1 MKKYAVI
8 GDPIEH
14 SLSPYLH
21 NYIYKKIGI
30 KADYQKMN
38 IKSSNLEE
46 FALTNSLDGFNV
58 TIPHK
63 IHIINYLNK
72 IDETAK
78 ILNSVNCI
86 YNEKG
91 YNTDWLGL
99 KRALQKNNLILED
112 KDCLILGSGG
122 VSKSII
128 YTLIGEKI
136 NSISVLNR
144 DLAQKKELENW
155 IYKLLPKN
163 KPHSKPNVIINC
175 TPVGMWPISNK
186 IPFDLEK
193 FSNDQLIID
202 TIYNPYETQLI
213 KIAKKSGAKTL
224 NGLDMFI
231 FQAIETVNI
240 WMEKDITKQLN
251 FNNLKKELESQLCFQ
266 N

>member
-14 SLSPYLH
+14 SLSPFLH
-21 NYIYKKIGI
+21 RYIYKKIGI
-30 KADYQKMN
+30 KAEYQRIN
-38 IKSSNLEE
+38 VKSLKLEE
-46 FALTNSLDGFNV
+46 FVLTNSLNGFNV

-63 IHIINYLNK
+63 IHIINYLDE

-86 YNEKG
+86 FNNKG

-99 KRALQKNNLILED
+99 KRALHKNDLILEN

-122 VSKSII
+122 VSRSII
-128 YTLIGEKI
+128 YALIKENI
-136 NSISVLNR
+136 NTISILNR
-144 DLAQKKELENW
+144 NLTQKEELEIW
-155 IYKLLPKN
+155 IHKLLPKN
-163 KPHSKPNVIINC
+163 KPNNKPDVIINC
-175 TPVGMWPISNK
+175 TPVGMWPISDK
-186 IPFDLEK
+186 IPFDLNI
-193 FSNDQLIID
+193 FSDDQLIID

-213 KIAKKSGAKTL
+213 KAAKKSGAKIL

-240 WMEKDITKQLN
+240 WMGEDITEQLN

>member
-1 MKKYAVI
+1 M
-8 GDPIEH
+8 
-14 SLSPYLH
+14 
-21 NYIYKKIGI
+21 
-30 KADYQKMN
+30 
-38 IKSSNLEE
+38 
-46 FALTNSLDGFNV
+46 
-58 TIPHK
+58 
-63 IHIINYLNK
+63 NK

-86 YNEKG
+86 FNDKG

-155 IYKLLPKN
+155 IYELLPKN
-163 KPHSKPNVIINC
+163 KPHPEPNVIINC

-240 WMEKDITKQLN
+240 WMGKILLN
-251 FNNLKKELESQLCFQ
+251 S
-266 N
+266 

>member
-91 YNTDWLGL
+91 T
-99 KRALQKNNLILED
+99 
-112 KDCLILGSGG
+112 
-122 VSKSII
+122 
-128 YTLIGEKI
+128 
-136 NSISVLNR
+136 
-144 DLAQKKELENW
+144 
-155 IYKLLPKN
+155 
-163 KPHSKPNVIINC
+163 
-175 TPVGMWPISNK
+175 
-186 IPFDLEK
+186 
-193 FSNDQLIID
+193 
-202 TIYNPYETQLI
+202 
-213 KIAKKSGAKTL
+213 
-224 NGLDMFI
+224 
-231 FQAIETVNI
+231 
-240 WMEKDITKQLN
+240 
-251 FNNLKKELESQLCFQ
+251 
-266 N
+266 